1 MPLCIEPFEKKP
13 SRPPANVFEPL
24 FGIAFSDVLPEP
36 DSAPMP
42 LVSSCSSWMFP
53 WSVM

>member
-1 MPLCIEPFEKKP
+1 MLLVETNPSIVPRSVLLPL
-13 SRPPANVFEPL
+13 L
-24 FGIAFSDVLPEP
+24 GIAFSDVLPEP

-42 LVSSCSSWMFP
+42 VVSSCISWMLP

>member
-1 MPLCIEPFEKKP
+1 MALPPEILNEPDPKLL
-13 SRPPANVFEPL
+13 R
-24 FGIAFSDVLPEP
+24 ISDVLPDP

-42 LVSSCSSWMFP
+42 VVSSCISWMLP